1 MRSHRLPLLFV
12 VLAVVSLPFLIA
24 AVLLQEMS
32 PAFGILATA
41 IVSIILGAIG
51 PPPFVDWIK
60 HALKLE
66 GLWALW
72 LTFVIAFA
80 IGALLLL
87 VSGSLTGLEWSV
99 ENIGFIAGLFF
110 MAATD
115 IYKRLNPTPQT

>member
-1 MRSHRLPLLFV
+1 MRSHRLPLPFV
-12 VLAVVSLPFLIA
+12 IVAVLSLPFLIA
-24 AVLLQEMS
+24 AVLLQELS

-41 IVSIILGAIG
+41 IASIVLGAIG
-51 PPPFVDWIK
+51 APTFVDWIK
-60 HALKLE
+60 HVLKVE
-66 GLWALW
+66 GMAALW
-72 LTFVIAFA
+72 LVFAIAFV
-80 IGALLLL
+80 IGALLLF

>member
-1 MRSHRLPLLFV
+1 MRSHRLPLPFV
-12 VLAVVSLPFLIA
+12 IVAVLSLPFLIA

-51 PPPFVDWIK
+51 APTFVDWIK

-80 IGALLLL
+80 IGALLLF